1 MNNPENLATFGT
13 HDTGERQRKQTNKQ
27 KTHTPLQ
34 KNLNKMGNTDPTK
47 K

>member
-13 HDTGERQRKQTNKQ
+13 HDTGEWQKKTNKQ
-27 KTHTPLQ
+27 TKNAHTTT